1 MHQRGSPRVEISSL
15 QSDEGDGPIEIF
27 RDRLTLFRFIDKDK
41 GVDKAEFTLINND
54 RACLDSPH
62 LRNGE
67 KFLVSWGYE
76 DEMSIAR
83 RMVVKKA
90 AQSGLNYVVHAKDES
105 VLLDKKR
112 ERRVW
117 HGVRDSEVVRD
128 ILALNGY
135 DGLLANIVETETV
148 RASVTQNTS
157 DARMIQRLANR
168 NGYVWWIDA
177 AGGHFTPRMTSS
189 EPFKWFTYRGFYE
202 GDGVILGEGP
212 QIEANL
218 SKDIAKVRVLAI
230 DAFTHEEVVA
240 EVGAADEEDT
250 LGDHIN
256 RHIASLGEEQ
266 EVGDPDN
273 PQGNRQTR
281 ISRSEDVNLG
291 IATQDEV
298 DEAAQ
303 AIYREV
309 AGGRYKMNMPI
320 KGEPRLGAKMLI
332 GIREYCDTFDGMYY
346 VKEATTTI
354 SKGEYRMDL
363 RTRRDALGKLR
374 NKNVLKVKKKKNESP
389 DEKKPPKYTLER
401 VATWGI
407 GDNNEKVKMWAY
419 VDKSG
424 VTHHLD
430 QMTETQASQVEL
442 PGI

>member
-1 MHQRGSPRVEISSL
+1 MLQRGSPRIEITAI

-27 RDRLTLFRFIDKDK
+27 RDRLTLFRFIDKDR

-54 RACLDSPH
+54 RACHDSPY

-67 KFLVSWGYE
+67 KFLVSWGYQ

-90 AQSGLNYVVHAKDES
+90 GQAGFNYVVHAKDES
-105 VLLDKKR
+105 VLLDRKR

-117 HGVRDSEVVRD
+117 HGVRDSDVARELFSFNGYNG
-128 ILALNGY
+128 ILANV
-135 DGLLANIVETETV
+135 VETETV

-157 DARMIQRLANR
+157 DARMLQRLANR

-189 EPFKWFTYRGFYE
+189 EPFKWFTYRGFYD
-202 GDGVILGEGP
+202 GDGIITAEGP

-240 EVGAADEEDT
+240 EVGAADEEET
-250 LGDHIN
+250 LGDYIN
-256 RHIASLGEEQ
+256 RHIASLGEDQ

-273 PQGNRQTR
+273 PEGNRQAR
-281 ISRSEDVNLG
+281 ISRTEEINLG

-298 DEAAQ
+298 NETAQ

-320 KGEPRLGAKMLI
+320 HGEPLLGAKMLI
-332 GIREYCDTFDGMYY
+332 GLRDYSTIFDGMYY
-346 VKEATTTI
+346 VKEAVTTI
-354 SKGEYRMDL
+354 SKGEYRMEL

-374 NKNVLKVKKKKNESP
+374 NKNVMKVKKKKNQSK
-389 DEKKPPKYTLER
+389 DEKKPPREKLER

-407 GDNNEKVKMWAY
+407 GSNNEKVKMWAY

-424 VTHHLD
+424 VTHYLD
-430 QMTETQASQVEL
+430 QMTPTEASQVEL
-442 PGI
+442 PGF